1 MEREF
6 RNPLTILAGVSKA
19 DIIKKIRQLD
29 PSLNPSMNWT
39 KLDLCYFY
47 RYVFEKK
54 STEIFSDTLKG
65 IPKRQVS

>member
-1 MEREF
+1 M
-6 RNPLTILAGVSKA
+6 RNPHSILAGVSKA

-47 RYVFEKK
+47 RYVFERK
-54 STEIFSDTLKG
+54 STEIFLETTKG
-65 IPKRQVS
+65 LR

>member
-1 MEREF
+1 M
-6 RNPLTILAGVSKA
+6 RNTHSILAGVSKA
-19 DIIKKIRQLD
+19 DIIKKIQELE
-29 PSLNPSMNWT
+29 PNIKYSMNWT
-39 KLDLCYFY
+39 KLDLCYLY

>member
-1 MEREF
+1 MTTR
-6 RNPLTILAGVSKA
+6 RNHNSILAGVSKV
-19 DIIKKIRQLD
+19 DIIKKIKELE

-54 STEIFSDTLKG
+54 STEIFSDTLKV

>member
-1 MEREF
+1 MTTR
-6 RNPLTILAGVSKA
+6 RNHNSILAGVSKV
-19 DIIKKIRQLD
+19 DIIKKIKELE
-29 PSLNPSMNWT
+29 PSLNPSPNWT

-54 STEIFSDTLKG
+54 STEIFSDTLKV